1 MVLFETK
8 SPSNSCLAAG
18 VAFDKSHWPSIHDSK
33 VSSGSY

>member
-8 SPSNSCLAAG
+8 SPSNSCLTAG